1 MNTMK
6 TFLTDSLNSIKRN
19 SVMSFASVF
28 SVVCALLIVGVI
40 LSLTI
45 NVAFIT
51 ENIENNLE
59 VKIYMED
66 YTSQA
71 QKDSI
76 ELGLYSNENV
86 VSVRYESKMQ
96 ALQNFK
102 STLSDGAYLLEGY
115 TEENSPI
122 PDSFIVK
129 VTSAEH
135 LKTVADYAKAYD
147 GVKDAV
153 YGKETIDTLVKFND
167 FMKWLSVVA
176 FIAMGIIAVAIIY
189 NTIKLTVH
197 SRSND
202 IYIMR
207 YIGATNFYISC
218 PFVIEGSILGLLG
231 SAVSL
236 LIMRNLYYVLLGTM
250 DSSLSILPLGSSLA
264 PVGEV
269 MPVLIV
275 VFSILGIFLGSVGSL
290 MSVRKYLRG

>member
-1 MNTMK
+1 MK

>member
-19 SVMSFASVF
+19 SVMSVASVF

-40 LSLTI
+40 LALTI

-76 ELGLYSNENV
+76 ELGLYSNESV

-102 STLSDGAYLLEGY
+102 NTLSDGAYLLEGY
-115 TEENSPI
+115 TDENSPI

-129 VTSAEH
+129 VTSAED
-135 LKTVADYAKAYD
+135 LKKVAEFAKGYD

-153 YGKETIDTLVKFND
+153 YGKETIDALVKFND

-176 FIAMGIIAVAIIY
+176 FVAMGIIAVAIIY

-231 SAVSL
+231 AAVSL
-236 LIMRNLYYVLLGTM
+236 LIMRNLYYVLLGAM
-250 DSSLSILPLGSSLA
+250 DTSLSILPMGSTLA

-269 MPVLIV
+269 MQVLVV
-275 VFSILGIFLGSVGSL
+275 VFSVLGIFLGSAGSL

>member
-1 MNTMK
+1 MK

-153 YGKETIDTLVKFND
+153 YGKETIETLVKFND

-290 MSVRKYLRG
+290 MSMRKYLRG